1 MSGAQATKWRRAG
14 SGGKDGTMRGWRGRG
29 GERELRPCQ
38 ERGGGAP
45 ADVRIPSGQAVKAL
59 RVKPDLPPSFLTAFT
74 KGGENPPEMLLQ
86 PPPPGT
92 TVPSRRRSPAPTLEI
107 SLIFPHSVKIFG
119 PELPFLCG
127 PPPPIS
133 TTRTPRWAV

>member
-1 MSGAQATKWRRAG
+1 
-14 SGGKDGTMRGWRGRG
+14 MRGWRGRG

-86 PPPPGT
+86 PPPP
-92 TVPSRRRSPAPTLEI
+92 APP
-107 SLIFPHSVKIFG
+107 FPHGAGRRHRPLKSLLF
-119 PELPFLCG
+119 FL
-127 PPPPIS
+127 I
-133 TTRTPRWAV
+133 A